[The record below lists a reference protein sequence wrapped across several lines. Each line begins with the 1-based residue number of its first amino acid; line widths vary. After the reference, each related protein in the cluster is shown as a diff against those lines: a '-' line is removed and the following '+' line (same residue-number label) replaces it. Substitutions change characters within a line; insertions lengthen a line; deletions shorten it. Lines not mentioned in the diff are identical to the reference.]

1 MMPHA
6 AATDS
11 LRSTLEAAGWRWTRQ
26 RQAVY
31 EFLVRSDPYHPTADE
46 VFRAVKDEVPRISLA
61 TVYKALETLEEA
73 GLVTRLPAVGDGP
86 ARFDA
91 RLEPHYHLRC
101 MKSGR
106 VDDLPT
112 PFDPEL
118 IARLDPDLARRLEEH
133 GFHVTGYRLELV
145 GYYDQTEPSMGGA

>member
-1 MMPHA
+1 MPPSHPA
-6 AATDS
+6 DTDH
-11 LRSTLEAAGWRWTRQ
+11 LRETLEAAGWRWTRQ

-31 EFLVRSDPYHPTADE
+31 EFLVGSDPHHPTAEE
-46 VFRAVKDEVPRISLA
+46 VFQAVQAVMPRLSLA
-61 TVYKALETLEEA
+61 TVYKSLETLEAA
-73 GLVTRLPAVGDGP
+73 GLVTRLPAVGEGP

-101 MKSGR
+101 LKSGR

-112 PFDPEL
+112 RFDPAL
-118 IARLDPDLARRLEEH
+118 IARLDPDLARRLEER

-145 GYYDQTEPSMGGA
+145 GFYGPSGP

>member
-1 MMPHA
+1 MSLPHA
-6 AATDS
+6 AEPAH
-11 LRSTLEAAGWRWTRQ
+11 LRETLEAAGWRWTRQ

-31 EFLVRSDPYHPTADE
+31 EFLVRSDPHHPTADE
-46 VFRAVKDEVPRISLA
+46 VFQAVQAELPRISLA
-61 TVYKALETLEEA
+61 TVYKALETLEAA
-73 GLVTRLPAVGDGP
+73 GLVTRLAAVGEGP

-101 MKSGR
+101 LKSGR

-112 PFDPEL
+112 PFDPAL
-118 IARLDPDLARRLEEH
+118 IARLDPELDRRLGER

-145 GYYDQTEPSMGGA
+145 GYYEQS